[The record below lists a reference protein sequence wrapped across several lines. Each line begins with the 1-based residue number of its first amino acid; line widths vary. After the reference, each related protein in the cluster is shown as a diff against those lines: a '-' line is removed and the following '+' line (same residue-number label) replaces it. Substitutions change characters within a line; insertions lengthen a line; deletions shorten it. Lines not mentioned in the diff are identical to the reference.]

1 MRIFRASIRVFNLYV
16 RRPVTRAKIARTA
29 QGELV
34 HRQISLDEHHFR
46 PTDAENMRSYPFT
59 QACCRNS
66 RKRPT
71 LAPTGSARTPRVAL
85 LDSAPDPLTEVNLI
99 SLPLFRLLRK

>member
-16 RRPVTRAKIARTA
+16 RHPVTRAKIARTA

-34 HRQISLDEHHFR
+34 HRQIPLDEHRFPPMH
-46 PTDAENMRSYPFT
+46 AENMRSYPFN
-59 QACCRNS
+59 QAHCRNS
-66 RKRPT
+66 GNAP
-71 LAPTGSARTPRVAL
+71 LAPAGSAETAHVAL
-85 LDSAPDPLTEVNLI
+85 LDSAPDPLTEVNSI